1 MPSPWVLVNK
11 AALILTHPAVTAS
24 YLMYSRQ
31 PVRLTGQGLNQ
42 GPPSFVGCRV
52 ASGRARFLLEQNNME
67 LLGNQAIKAGERPC
81 IQGRAVLEI
90 TISRPGGL

>member
-11 AALILTHPAVTAS
+11 AVFILTRPAVTAA

-52 ASGRARFLLEQNNME
+52 ASGRDRFLLEQNNFE
-67 LLGNQAIKAGERPC
+67 LLGKQVTKAGEKLY
-81 IQGRAVLEI
+81 IQDRAVLEI
-90 TISRPGGL
+90 LSQGPAAS